1 MSYELTEKQKN
12 NISEIMKGMTLRDK
26 IGQITCV
33 SFARYLGNPDEDIET
48 YKKRIDETLEK
59 IPLGNIFIGAE
70 IIQETT
76 DGAERTREV
85 LKYIQGKCKIPM
97 LVAGDIERGVG
108 SSVKGMT
115 IFPNQ
120 MTFAAMDDEKI
131 AYEAGKLA
139 AKEARAVGFNWCFG
153 PVVDLYRNWL
163 GCGNGRMIS
172 DDTDMTIK
180 IAKALIRGMQDYGMA
195 AAGKHFPDGNDD
207 FRNPHIANVISK
219 IPEEEWYETDGRI
232 YDELNKAGMM
242 SVMSGHVSLR
252 FAETFDKEQNAY
264 CPASLSKNA
273 IDGILR
279 GKLGFDGV
287 VVTDSAGM
295 GGYKMWKTQKERV
308 KDVFKAGND
317 ILLFPEIEDFETIEE
332 AIVSGEIP
340 EERIDQSVRRILEM
354 KAKIGLF
361 DESEDTY
368 KDIEEIMKEADK
380 LNTILS
386 KNCVTCVRNSDKLL
400 PLDKNK
406 IKRMLVMRIDKGGNT
421 GPVATLLRELENM
434 GIELDVYD
442 IPSFTDWSKTPDM
455 ILAEKSGRKWDAY
468 LQLYNYSDI
477 GCYRPDG
484 NASLALWRGAGIESV
499 KPILI
504 SFASPYLLY
513 DMPNAKTYI
522 TTFSSRSDK
531 VVKALV
537 KALFGEEEFN
547 FNVPIKDICDLSE
560 EERK

>member
-1 MSYELTEKQKN
+1 MSYELTDKQRAK
-12 NISEIMKGMTLRDK
+12 ISEIMQGMSLRDK

-33 SFARYLGNPDEDIET
+33 SIARYLGNPDNDMET
-48 YKKRIDETLEK
+48 YKRRIDETLEK
-59 IPLGNIFIGAE
+59 IPVGNIFLGAE

-76 DGAERTREV
+76 EGAARTREV
-85 LKYIQGKCKIPM
+85 LKYMQRKCKIPM

-120 MTFAAMDDEKI
+120 MTFAAMDDEEI
-131 AYEAGKLA
+131 AYETGKLA
-139 AKEARAVGFNWCFG
+139 AVEARAIGFNWCFG
-153 PVVDLYRNWL
+153 PVVDLYRDWI

-172 DDTDMTIK
+172 DDADMTIK

-207 FRNPHIANVISK
+207 FRNPHIANVVSK
-219 IPEEEWYETDGRI
+219 IPEDEWYKTDGRI

-242 SVMSGHVSLR
+242 SVMSGHISLR
-252 FAETFDKEQNAY
+252 FAEEFNEEQNAY
-264 CPASLSKNA
+264 CPASLSPVA

-279 GKLGFDGV
+279 GKLGFEGV

-332 AIVSGEIP
+332 AIKSGEIS
-340 EERIDQSVRRILEM
+340 EERIDESVRRILEM

-361 DESEDTY
+361 DDVEDTY
-368 KDIEEIMKEADK
+368 KDIGKIMEEAGK
-380 LNTILS
+380 LNDLLS
-386 KNCVTCVRNSDKLL
+386 KKCVTCVRNLDNLL
-400 PLDKNK
+400 PLKKDE
-406 IKRMLVMRIDKGGNT
+406 IKRVLVMRIDSGAKT
-421 GPVATLLRELENM
+421 GPVATVINELEKM
-434 GIELDVYD
+434 GIEVDVYD

-455 ILAEKSGRKWDAY
+455 IVAEKEGRKWDAY
-468 LQLYNYSDI
+468 LQLYNYAYI
-477 GCYRPDG
+477 GSYRPDG

-513 DMPNAKTYI
+513 DMPNSKTYI

-531 VVKALV
+531 VAKAVVKAI
-537 KALFGEEEFN
+537 FGEEEFN
-547 FNVPIKDICDLSE
+547 YNVPIKDICDDY
-560 EERK
+560 RKEK